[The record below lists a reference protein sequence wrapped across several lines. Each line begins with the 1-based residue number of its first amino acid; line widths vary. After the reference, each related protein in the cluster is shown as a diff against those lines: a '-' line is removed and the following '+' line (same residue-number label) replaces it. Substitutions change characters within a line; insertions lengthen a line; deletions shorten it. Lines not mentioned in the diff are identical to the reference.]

1 MGLGR
6 GLAQRRPTSARRRG
20 RFDAGAWTRGARLLA
35 AAHVPLQPRGRVGER
50 SISNPNRRRGPP
62 PLVRAPYPARTLLA
76 LRPGSAMPS
85 PRCHLG
91 WAVGWSFSPPP
102 PPPHYVLRALTPG
115 RALLLRARSLVE
127 LAASAGCAGVEVAG
141 LRAARPEGPVFLT
154 LVQEQDLQTLAVAVA
169 EAARSRGLA
178 ACLVGGTSNTLLVRG
193 PARHRPGLYIWLELS
208 VARAPLAR

>member
-62 PLVRAPYPARTLLA
+62 PLGPA
-76 LRPGSAMPS
+76 
-85 PRCHLG
+85 
-91 WAVGWSFSPPP
+91 
-102 PPPHYVLRALTPG
+102 
-115 RALLLRARSLVE
+115 
-127 LAASAGCAGVEVAG
+127 AASAVARRACRFRG
-141 LRAARPEGPVFLT
+141 LRRRGGRRPQSCAPRGPGVPHVGAGARLAVRLSPHRAPTRAPAFHRGHVNTRCNIGKTPFVT
-154 LVQEQDLQTLAVAVA
+154 PAGMCRTLAVAVA